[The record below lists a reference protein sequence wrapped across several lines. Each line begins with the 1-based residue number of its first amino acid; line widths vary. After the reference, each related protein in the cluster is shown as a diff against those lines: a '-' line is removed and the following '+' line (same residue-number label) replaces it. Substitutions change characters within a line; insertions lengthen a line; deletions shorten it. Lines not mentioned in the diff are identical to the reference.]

1 MLVVTSESK
10 SAGLGG
16 PQLMLAV
23 GERDHVRGAE
33 GAAVTVVEYGDFECP
48 QCAQAFPV
56 MQSICEA
63 FGDRLRFVYRHF
75 PLTNVHAH
83 AQRAA
88 EASEWAA
95 AKSAFWQMHDG
106 LFTNGGKLTDAD
118 ILALAERLGFDSA
131 SLHQAWAAHTFI
143 PRVKEDFLGGIRS
156 GVAGTPTF
164 FINSA
169 RHEDAWDFAALS
181 RAIERAEAAQAAGS

>member
-1 MLVVTSESK
+1 VPVVTPESK

-33 GAAVTVVEYGDFECP
+33 SAGVTVVEYGDFECP
-48 QCAQAFPV
+48 QCTQAFPIV
-56 MQSICEA
+56 QSIGEA

-83 AQRAA
+83 AQHAA

-95 AKSAFWQMHDG
+95 TKSAFWQMHDR
-106 LFTNGGKLTDAD
+106 LYTNAGKLTDAD
-118 ILALAERLGFDSA
+118 ILALAQRLGFDSA
-131 SLHQAWAAHTFI
+131 SLHQAWAAHAFI
-143 PRVKEDFLGGIRS
+143 PRVKQDFLGGIRS
-156 GVAGTPTF
+156 GVTGTPTF
-164 FINSA
+164 FINGT
-169 RHEDAWDFAALS
+169 RHEEAWDFATLS
-181 RAIERAEAAQAAGS
+181 RAIERAEAQAAGS